1 MSGCVICVAGRFV
14 LGLEMLVLRRHPLS
28 LALRCTI
35 KAKGESSGE
44 EMTSLSHGIFCFLR
58 ARLP

>member
-44 EMTSLSHGIFCFLR
+44 EMTSLSHGIFCFL
-58 ARLP
+58 